1 MSQKIEQRIADIEA
15 ELAKMQYNK
24 ATEAHFG
31 VLRARLAQLNNELV
45 ERAIKSNRKGSG
57 FFVKKHGDA
66 TVILLGYPSVGKS
79 TLLSA
84 ITNKDSK
91 VAAYEFTTLDA
102 IPGMMEYN
110 GKYKGAKIQIIDL
123 PGIIEGGATG
133 SGRGREIFS
142 AVRNADLI
150 VILLDATKIEHIDII
165 KKELYNANIRL
176 DQNPPRI
183 RIKERNRGGLQ
194 VSGHPSL
201 TPIDVITSVLREY
214 RIINAD
220 VFLREPNLTID
231 HIIDHLTGNRK
242 YVPSLVVLN
251 KVDLLVS
258 RSKLSQIEKQIGK
271 FVAISADKKIGLDEL
286 KEAIVD
292 KIGIMRVYLKKPG
305 QKTDFEDPMIIK
317 KGSTVEDLCYKIHKR
332 FKDDFRYANIWGT
345 SVKFPGQKV
354 GLDHVLLDSDVIKIM
369 LEK

>member
-1 MSQKIEQRIADIEA
+1 MSEKIEQRIADIEA

-24 ATEAHFG
+24 ATQGHFG

-45 ERAIKSNRKGSG
+45 ERAIKSNRKGTG

-79 TLLSA
+79 TLLTA
-84 ITNKDSK
+84 ITNKESK

-102 IPGMMEYN
+102 VPGMMEYN
-110 GKYKGAKIQIIDL
+110 GRYKGAKIQIIDL

-142 AVRNADLI
+142 AVRNSDLI
-150 VILLDATKIEHIDII
+150 AIMLDATKIEHIDII

-176 DQNPPRI
+176 DQQPPKI

-194 VSGHPSL
+194 VSGHQSL
-201 TPIDVITSVLREY
+201 TSIEEITSVLREY

-220 VFLREPNLTID
+220 VYLREPNLTID

-242 YVPSLVVLN
+242 YVPSIIILN
-251 KVDLLVS
+251 KVDLIS
-258 RSKLSQIEKQIGK
+258 RSKLPEIEKEIGK
-271 FVAISADKKIGLDEL
+271 FIPISADREIGLEEL
-286 KEAIVD
+286 KEAIVE

-305 QKTDFEDPMIIK
+305 QKTDLEDPMIIK
-317 KGSTVEDLCYKIHKR
+317 KDSTVEDLCYKIHKR
-332 FKDDFRYANIWGT
+332 FKDDFRYANVWGA

-354 GLDHVLLDSDVIKIM
+354 GLDHVLVDCDVIKIM

>member
-1 MSQKIEQRIADIEA
+1 MSEKIEQRIADIEA

-24 ATEAHFG
+24 ATQGHFG

-102 IPGMMEYN
+102 VPGMMEYN

-150 VILLDATKIEHIDII
+150 AIMLDATKIEHLEII

-176 DQNPPRI
+176 DSQPPRI
-183 RIKERNRGGLQ
+183 RIKEHNRGGLQ
-194 VSGHPSL
+194 VSGHASL
-201 TPIDVITSVLREY
+201 TSKEEITSVLREY
-214 RIINAD
+214 RVINAD
-220 VFLREPNLTID
+220 VYLREPNLTID

-242 YVPSLVVLN
+242 YVPSLIILN
-251 KVDLLVS
+251 KVDLIS
-258 RSKLSQIEKQIGK
+258 RTELPNIKKEVGDFIP
-271 FVAISADKKIGLDEL
+271 ISADRKIGLDDL

-305 QKTDFEDPMIIK
+305 AKTDLEDPMIIK
-317 KGSTVEDLCYKIHKR
+317 KGATVEDLCYKIHKR
-332 FKDDFRYANIWGT
+332 FKDDFRYANVWGE

-354 GLDHVLLDSDVIKIM
+354 GLSHVLVDSDIIKII

>member
-1 MSQKIEQRIADIEA
+1 MSEKIEQRISDIEA

-24 ATEAHFG
+24 ATQAHFG
-31 VLRARLAQLNNELV
+31 VLKARLAQLNNELV

-102 IPGMMEYN
+102 VPGMMEYN
-110 GKYKGAKIQIIDL
+110 GRYKGAKIQIIDL
-123 PGIIEGGATG
+123 PGVIEGGATG

-150 VILLDATKIEHIDII
+150 AIMLDATKLDTMDII

-176 DQNPPRI
+176 DQQPPRI
-183 RIKERNRGGLQ
+183 KIKERNRGGLQ
-194 VSGHPSL
+194 VSGHQSL
-201 TPIDVITSVLREY
+201 TSVKEITSVLREY
-214 RIINAD
+214 RVINAD

-242 YVPSLVVLN
+242 YVPSLVILN
-251 KVDLLVS
+251 KVDLIS
-258 RSKLSQIEKQIGK
+258 RSEFPNIKLKIGD
-271 FVAISADKKIGLDEL
+271 FIPISADKKIGLDDL
-286 KEAIVD
+286 KEAIVE
-292 KIGIMRVYLKKPG
+292 KIGIMRIYLRKPG
-305 QKTDFEDPMIIK
+305 QKTDLEEPMIIK
-317 KGSTVEDLCYKIHKR
+317 RDSTVEDLCYKIHRR
-332 FKDDFRYANIWGT
+332 FKDDFRYANVWGS

-354 GLDHVLLDSDVIKIM
+354 GLSHVLVDSDIIKII